1 VIFKSKTMG
10 IQIAIHYRDAPVTY
24 NVTVMEDKIYHLRL
38 NGTNHS
44 KNGEYIPDKIVIRRK
59 GKIWI
64 SDMDN
69 YDELINS
76 LTNEIIQFDSQTSE
90 QQDWATNKNNHE

>member
-1 VIFKSKTMG
+1 
-10 IQIAIHYRDAPVTY
+10 
-24 NVTVMEDKIYHLRL
+24 
-38 NGTNHS
+38 
-44 KNGEYIPDKIVIRRK
+44 
-59 GKIWI
+59 
-64 SDMDN
+64 MDN